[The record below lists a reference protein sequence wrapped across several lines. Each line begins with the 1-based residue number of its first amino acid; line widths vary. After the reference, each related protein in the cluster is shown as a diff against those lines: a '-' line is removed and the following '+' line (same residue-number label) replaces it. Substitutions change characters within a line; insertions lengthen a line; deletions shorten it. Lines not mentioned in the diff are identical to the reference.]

1 MILWFFTPSE
11 IRASMPNTDDSNSND
26 GETSLDQ
33 LSQAF
38 AEAMVGKPRRPDP
51 ITEVVDLQEG
61 GRESQRVDEVA
72 THSKPDANDA
82 CPISPQSVLEA
93 ILFVGHPNDA
103 PITSPSVAK
112 LLRGVVPGEIDA
124 LVVSLNEDYA
134 KQRFPLRIESVG
146 AGYRL
151 KLSGEYDH
159 VRQRF
164 YGRIREARLSRAAV
178 DVLAVVAYHQPV
190 TRQFVDGLVGIDSGR
205 ILSQLIRRQLVAQHT
220 PDEQLRKKQYVTTDR
235 FLALFGLSHL
245 HDLPRSDEPD

>member
-1 MILWFFTPSE
+1 
-11 IRASMPNTDDSNSND
+11 MPNTDDSSPND

-38 AEAMVGKPRRPDP
+38 AEAMGRKPRGPDP
-51 ITEVVDLQEG
+51 ITDVVDSREG
-61 GRESQRVDEVA
+61 GPESKQVEEAAADA
-72 THSKPDANDA
+72 KLDANDA

-93 ILFVGHPNDA
+93 ILFVGHPHDE
-103 PITSPSVAK
+103 PITSRSVAT
-112 LLRGVVPGEIDA
+112 LLRGVLPSEIDA

-134 KQRFPLRIESVG
+134 KQRFPLQIESVG

-151 KLSGEYDH
+151 KLSAEYDH

-190 TRQFVDGLVGIDSGR
+190 TRQFVDDLVGANSGR
-205 ILSQLIRRQLVAQHT
+205 ILSQLVRRQLLAQQT
-220 PDEQLRKKQYVTTDR
+220 PDEQPRKKQYVTTDR